1 MYSILR
7 RLWVDNLFPDSSN
20 FLAPRHQESTVN
32 SYASSRCTVATSI
45 VAFNLV
51 VRAAKNNPSYVV
63 SAEGMH
69 DCDPI
74 RYTVALNNLR
84 SVFVKRFIVVA
95 VFLVALPAYAI
106 VDVHDEYFSNFDVS
120 TFSVFN
126 FNFKGSSGNKDQS
139 AFKLQN
145 HTIHR
150 QKDSTWL
157 FVGSIDVAETNQIK
171 SEDSTFAHLRYTHK
185 LSGPHGAEIFSQYSQ
200 DVFKRLERREVLGA
214 GYRYEWIEGKQDQ
227 RSVLGTGIIR
237 EHERYV
243 DIEQAQRL
251 WRGNLYVTVAMPLTI
266 VGSKFYEIYEDVQD
280 EDRVMNEE
288 LKKIFE
294 KENDKR
300 KKQVEVDMNLTVA
313 QLSKF
318 KMKASA
324 AKDRV
329 REMGLHADEIEQ
341 AFNYIGSVDQVRCCC
356 VFAFT
361 VVVVVGIFIL
371 FSTLES

>member
-1 MYSILR
+1 
-7 RLWVDNLFPDSSN
+7 VDNLFPDSSN

-51 VRAAKNNPSYVV
+51 VRAAKNNPSFVV

-69 DCDPI
+69 DGDPI

-227 RSVLGTGIIR
+227 RGVLGTGIIR

-266 VGSKFYEIYEDVQD
+266 VPNASVSLSAYVQPALNHPAD
-280 EDRVMNEE
+280 MRSIMLLI
-288 LKKIFE
+288 LKA
-294 KENDKR
+294 R
-300 KKQVEVDMNLTVA
+300 
-313 QLSKF
+313 LSEHLAVQF
-318 KMKASA
+318 SA
-324 AKDRV
+324 DYKYDSQP
-329 REMGLHADEIEQ
+329 EFG
-341 AFNYIGSVDQVRCCC
+341 
-356 VFAFT
+356 
-361 VVVVVGIFIL
+361 
-371 FSTLES
+371 LESTNVGFSSGISYTIK